1 MKALVFFIRLGSS
14 VFSFLPKSSGI
25 GGPTCFLL
33 FWGTFSFLF
42 CGLQSHREPNTDLAW
57 TLYITLFTCWAVSF
71 ILWRQATLLK
81 PSPHSLPV
89 FTEESSWTGCRIRRP
104 TSQKPSAQSRQVES
118 GISSRSMSVWVFVC
132 LCPLCPAA
140 ALQIRRHHS
149 LAGNSKTLSWVIS
162 NSCAHLD
169 WG

>member
-1 MKALVFFIRLGSS
+1 MFSSLLGHFLVLVLWASKPQRVCNKGPVTVLQR
-14 VFSFLPKSSGI
+14 KSN
-25 GGPTCFLL
+25 
-33 FWGTFSFLF
+33 
-42 CGLQSHREPNTDLAW
+42 REPNTDLAW